1 MSSAKF
7 LTTLLADL
15 RGFIFVLLCELPS
28 LGVVRK
34 VASLEK
40 RPSSTALVR
49 KRHMAAFRAMKGRMI
64 ATRLVLDRKPRY

>member
-1 MSSAKF
+1 MSSIKF

-15 RGFIFVLLCELPS
+15 RGFIFVLSSEMPS

-34 VASLEK
+34 VTSLEK

-49 KRHMAAFRAMKGRMI
+49 KRHMAAFKAMWGRII
-64 ATRLVLDRKPRY
+64 ARRLVLDRKPRY